1 MQGEVHEHSSLL
13 ASLLKNGQAVG
24 EISGMIDTQAIKQTA
39 HRKAQKHIYDE
50 LRNAKNSEE
59 NLI

>member
-24 EISGMIDTQAIKQTA
+24 EISAMIDTQAIKQTA
-39 HRKAQKHIYDE
+39 QRKAQKHMT
-50 LRNAKNSEE
+50 S
-59 NLI
+59 